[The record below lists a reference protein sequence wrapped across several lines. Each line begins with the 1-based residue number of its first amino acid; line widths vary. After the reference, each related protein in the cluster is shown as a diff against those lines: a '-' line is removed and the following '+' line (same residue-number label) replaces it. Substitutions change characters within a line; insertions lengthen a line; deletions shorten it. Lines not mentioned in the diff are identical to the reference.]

1 MRRILLVP
9 DSFKGTLSS
18 RQVCEI
24 MAQQLG
30 CFFPEADMVSIPVAD
45 GGEGSVDAFLA
56 AVGGQR
62 KTLTVTGSGTINGV
76 LYADKNAT
84 LVVQAGDNFQVNSI
98 SDQGNAVY
106 GAMGSVLDIA
116 NGTYIASCKGSV
128 INTASAK
135 SLSMKNTV
143 VTVDSA
149 SMINS
154 IGITGNASTVYLENV
169 TVNAQYSRAV
179 YLNYQYGT
187 SVIKGG
193 TFITDKVSP
202 EWLPNPTIQY
212 AGTLEISNASITRV
226 GHGILYKVNYP
237 TPTEVVG
244 LTQSNVTFTQ
254 AAAAVAGYTDVAFG

>member
-1 MRRILLVP
+1 MILGADIAVSEDVVFANDAVLNLNGKTLTVNN
-9 DSFKGTLSS
+9 GT
-18 RQVCEI
+18 
-24 MAQQLG
+24 
-30 CFFPEADMVSIPVAD
+30 
-45 GGEGSVDAFLA
+45 A
-56 AVGGQR
+56 AVKIASG